1 MATQTLV
8 QPADTLLRRVLRAN
22 GVFSTVSG
30 VLFIADAG
38 LIATFLGLASATP
51 IVALG
56 VGLLAFAAALFWDA
70 AQRSIS
76 QRDARIVIA
85 LDVAW
90 VIGSIAVVVLDP
102 FALTTA
108 GKWAIAIVA
117 DIVTVFAVVEYVGLR
132 RARRLADS
140 STR

>member
-8 QPADTLLRRVLRAN
+8 QPGDTLLRRVLRAN
-22 GVFSTVSG
+22 GVFSTISG
-30 VLFIADAG
+30 AFLIVDAG

-76 QRDARIVIA
+76 PRDARIVIA

-90 VIGSIAVVVLDP
+90 VIGSIVVVLADP

-108 GKWAIAIVA
+108 GKWA
-117 DIVTVFAVVEYVGLR
+117 
-132 RARRLADS
+132 
-140 STR
+140 